1 MSTRTDRL
9 LAFLGLERADGHLA
23 ILLSTALFLLI
34 SVQTTVKAVRDAAFL
49 SHFGIAQ
56 LSYLMLGMAVVTTA
70 ALGFYNRATAG
81 RARHRVIWVLN
92 LTVAGTFLLLA
103 PALSLGGRGIS
114 VFLYAWSGIS
124 GLAVISEFW
133 LLSNE
138 LVTPSQAKRVFAV
151 VAAGGL
157 LGGIFGGLVAR
168 ILAKHLPV
176 AALLV
181 VAAAQLVLAALL
193 CDRARRRVESSAVG
207 PPAVAVEPASLMKI
221 FRERAYV
228 RWIFV
233 ITVCMTIGTTLVD
246 WQFKAYAKLH
256 FASQETEMVRFFGI
270 VAMALGVLS
279 FLLQLI
285 GSHRLLRF
293 VGANGCMRALPVACG
308 IGALLIL
315 ATLVLPIPVLF
326 AATFA
331 NMLADGV
338 QFSVDRSATELLYTP
353 FSDEDRAVVK
363 RFADTALDR
372 FAGALAAM
380 VWLSL
385 TWFLGIG
392 KDPSRL
398 SWVSFAVVAVVLIWL
413 VAVYSLRGGYID
425 AYRSLL
431 GITPATSPVRTMND
445 RERRRLTRLL
455 SHLHHDAGKRHRAL
469 REMTSLQT
477 TSAEL
482 GLTPAEVDPHIEVE
496 LDTLE
501 LLQRVDQALPTWQP
515 PALRTLQRMIRERIV
530 KGCERAIRL
539 LAMVY
544 PPRDVTAL
552 HRSLRGHSQ
561 IQREAALEFLDA
573 LVDLPSKGRLLA
585 VLRTAMLESP
595 SPQQTI
601 ERDEALKALLS
612 VDDQLLRACAAWSAS
627 NCGVLMDDVRQM
639 HLTDPSRKVRM
650 IARMILATRK
660 QRKSQTTAAVPAA
673 EPNVER
679 QRAN

>member
-1 MSTRTDRL
+1 MRSRTDKAL
-9 LAFLGLERADGHLA
+9 GVFGLERADAHLA
-23 ILLSTALFLLI
+23 ILLGTGLFLLI
-34 SVQTTVKAVRDAAFL
+34 AVQTTVKAVRDAAFL

-70 ALGFYNRATAG
+70 ALGFYNKVTAG

-92 LTVAGTFLLLA
+92 LTVAATFVLLA
-103 PALSLGGRGIS
+103 PALGSGGRVLS
-114 VFLYAWSGIS
+114 VILYAWSGIS

-133 LLSNE
+133 LLANE

-151 VAAGGL
+151 VASGGL

-168 ILAKHLPV
+168 ILAKHLPISALLLV
-176 AALLV
+176 AAG
-181 VAAAQLVLAALL
+181 QLALAALL
-193 CDRARRRVESSAVG
+193 CDRARRRVASAAVG
-207 PPAVAVEPASLMKI
+207 PLPKGVEPSSLLAI

-256 FASQETEMVRFFGI
+256 FASQENEMVRFFGV
-270 VAMALGVLS
+270 VAIALGVLS

-308 IGALLIL
+308 IGAALIL

-326 AATFA
+326 AATCA

-353 FSDEDRAVVK
+353 FTDEDRAVVK

-385 TWFLGIG
+385 TWFLGIA
-392 KDPSRL
+392 KDPARL
-398 SWVSFAVVAVVLIWL
+398 SWVSYVVLGVVAVWL
-413 VAVYSLRGGYID
+413 VAVYCLRGGYID

-431 GITPATSPVRTMND
+431 GITTATSPARVMNE
-445 RERRRLTRLL
+445 RERRRFARLL
-455 SHLHHDAGKRHRAL
+455 SHLHHDAGKRHHAL

-482 GLTPAEVDPHIEVE
+482 GLTAEQVDPHIVVE

-501 LLQRVDQALPTWQP
+501 LLQRVDEALPTWEP
-515 PALRTLQRMIRERIV
+515 PRLKTLHGMVRERIV
-530 KGCERAIRL
+530 QGCERVIRL

-552 HRSLRGHSQ
+552 HHSLRGHSKV
-561 IQREAALEFLDA
+561 QREAALEFLDA
-573 LVDLPSKGRLLA
+573 LVDLPSKARVLD
-585 VLRTAMLESP
+585 VLRNAMVENP
-595 SPQQTI
+595 SSKETI
-601 ERDEALKALLS
+601 ERDEALRALLA
-612 VDDQLLRACAAWSAS
+612 VDDTLLRGCAAWSAA
-627 NCGVLMDDVRQM
+627 NCGVLLDEVRQM
-639 HLTDPSRKVRM
+639 NLTDPSRKVRM
-650 IARMILATRK
+650 IARVVLATRK
-660 QRKSQTTAAVPAA
+660 QRSSQPKAAGPAA
-673 EPNVER
+673 DNTVER